1 MARMLGAWMH
11 INNPHRTAQ
20 EDLNLTVGGVISL
33 SAADVGKLVPG
44 QLFKVRVKVMDD
56 DTFSDDL
63 VFTDESF
70 SVGVN
75 DSAPRPFHTGVIVPR
90 AKLRAAE
97 PSYEHGVEVYCKV
110 SAFLKNNQGRV
121 VIDTGSGTT
130 HTETV
135 NI

>member
-11 INNPHRTAQ
+11 VNNPNRSAQ
-20 EDLNLTVGGVISL
+20 EDLNLTVGGVVSL
-33 SAADVGKLVPG
+33 NAADVGKLVPG

-63 VFTDESF
+63 ILTDESF
-70 SVGVN
+70 QVGVN
-75 DSAPRPFHTGVIVPR
+75 DGSPRPFHTGVIVPR
-90 AKLRAAE
+90 AKLRGVE

-110 SAFLKNNQGRV
+110 SAFQKNNQGRV
-121 VIDTGSGTT
+121 VIDTGAGTT

-135 NI
+135 KI

>member
-1 MARMLGAWMH
+1 MAKMLGAWMF
-11 INNPHRTAQ
+11 INNPNRTAQ

-33 SAADVGKLVPG
+33 NAADVGKLVPG
-44 QLFKVRVKVMDD
+44 QLFRVRVKVMDD

-70 SVGVN
+70 QLGVN
-75 DSAPRPFHTGVIVPR
+75 DGSPRPFHTGVIVPR
-90 AKLRAAE
+90 SKLRGKE

-121 VIDTGSGTT
+121 VIDTGAGTT

-135 NI
+135 KI